1 MVGNINTHLSPN
13 GQTKA
18 NYLVCNNGCLLDI
31 GVNVETGI
39 TNGTL
44 TIQVLRNAEV
54 IAEQVMDK
62 TSPYF
67 KITNFAY
74 GDNRI
79 YKGDLLKVKLITS
92 SDLNNCDYLTTTIN
106 ITQ

>member
-1 MVGNINTHLSPN
+1 
-13 GQTKA
+13 
-18 NYLVCNNGCLLDI
+18 
-31 GVNVETGI
+31 
-39 TNGTL
+39 
-44 TIQVLRNAEV
+44 
-54 IAEQVMDK
+54 MDK